1 MPSPVRVVAALTA
14 VFALFLLAACGGK
27 SDKEK
32 LADDVNDICRDLERS
47 LKGLESAGSIQQIGR
62 QGKRLIP
69 AVDRAGKR
77 LANVKA
83 SREVRRELGDDY
95 LKFVATF
102 RAQAIAY
109 GAIVGAAEAGDRRS
123 LQKLVTQLD
132 ELDRANDRRAKD
144 LGFDDCASD

>member
-1 MPSPVRVVAALTA
+1 MPPAPRLSVALAALALVA
-14 VFALFLLAACGGK
+14 VFGACGGK
-27 SDKEK
+27 SDKER
-32 LADDVNDICRDLERS
+32 LADDVNEICRDLKGS
-47 LKGLESAGSIQQIGR
+47 LEQLQSANSLEEIGR

-69 AVDRAGKR
+69 EVDRAGKR

-83 SREVRRELGDDY
+83 SRDVRRELGDDY

-109 GAIVGAAEAGDRRS
+109 GAIVAAAERNDQTS
-123 LQKLVTQLD
+123 LQKLVAQLD
-132 ELDRANDRRAKD
+132 QLDRANDRRAED